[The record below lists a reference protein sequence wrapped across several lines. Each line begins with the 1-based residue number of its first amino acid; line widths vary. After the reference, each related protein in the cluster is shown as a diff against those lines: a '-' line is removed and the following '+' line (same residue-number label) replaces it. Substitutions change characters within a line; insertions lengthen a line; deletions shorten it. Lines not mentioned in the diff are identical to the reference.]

1 MQDELSHISSLV
13 GSDAGV
19 KYSKS
24 EQRPKCGEY
33 FDFHHIEIWVSNAFQ
48 AKMFYET
55 HLGFKC
61 VAYAGLETGEKNFT
75 AYVLQ
80 GEQAY
85 IVVKSPLYPNDEIIA
100 PFVKKHGD
108 AVRDVA
114 FCVENVQKTFEHA
127 KASGAEVIQPPTFSE
142 DDKGQVL
149 IASVLAY
156 GDTVHS
162 FIQREQYRGLFL
174 PGYQP
179 IDPHLVNTFAESL
192 PPVPMGRIDHVV
204 ANQPQG
210 KMNEVVD
217 FYTNS
222 LSFRR
227 FWSVDDKLL
236 QTGTSGLNSIVVS
249 DFDERIK
256 IPVNQPSTRF
266 DGRSQTQEFVDFHG
280 CGGIQHIAICVGNLE
295 QTVKSLKARGCYVL
309 PVPCAYYDE
318 LQSALSEN
326 DLDLGISVDTM
337 RELDIVVDYDD
348 KGFILQIF
356 TRPVESRPTLFFEF
370 MQRNNHDGFG
380 AGNFKSLFS
389 AIEAQQKL
397 RGTL

>member
-1 MQDELSHISSLV
+1 MQEKLSHISSLV

-19 KYSKS
+19 KYNKS
-24 EQRPKCGEY
+24 GHRPKCGEY
-33 FDFHHIEIWVSNAFQ
+33 LGFHHIEIWVSNAFQ

-55 HLGFKC
+55 HLGFKSI
-61 VAYAGLETGEKNFT
+61 AYAGLETGVKDFS
-75 AYVLQ
+75 AYVLK
-80 GEQAY
+80 GDQAY
-85 IVVKSPLYPNDEIIA
+85 IIVKSPLYPHDEVIA
-100 PFVKKHGD
+100 PFIKKHGD

-114 FCVENVQKTFEHA
+114 FCVENVQNTFEHA
-127 KASGAEVIQPPTFSE
+127 KKSGAEVIQPPTYSE

-162 FIQREQYRGLFL
+162 FIQSDQYQGLFL
-174 PGYQP
+174 PGYHP
-179 IDPHLVNTFAESL
+179 IAPHLVNTFAESL

-217 FYTNS
+217 FYINS
-222 LSFRR
+222 LCFRR

-256 IPVNQPSTRF
+256 IPVNQPSTRL

-280 CGGIQHIAICVGNLE
+280 CGGIQHIAICVDNLE
-295 QTVKSLKARGCYVL
+295 KTVRSLRARGCYVL
-309 PVPCAYYDE
+309 PIPCAYYDE
-318 LQSALSEN
+318 LQSVISES

-370 MQRNNHDGFG
+370 MQRNDHDGFG
-380 AGNFKSLFS
+380 AGNFNSLFS

>member
-1 MQDELSHISSLV
+1 MQKKPSHISSLV

-24 EQRPKCGEY
+24 EQRPECGQY
-33 FDFHHIEIWVSNAFQ
+33 FDFHHVEIWVSNTFQ

-55 HLGFKC
+55 HLGFKSI
-61 VAYAGLETGEKNFT
+61 AYSGLETGEKNFT

-80 GEQAY
+80 GDQTY
-85 IVVKSPLYPNDEIIA
+85 IVVKSPLNPNDDVIA
-100 PFVKKHGD
+100 PFIKEHGD

-114 FCVENVQKTFEHA
+114 FCVEDVQKTFEHA
-127 KASGAEVIQPPTFSE
+127 KASGADVILAPTYSE
-142 DDKGQVL
+142 DAHGQVL
-149 IASVLAY
+149 MASVLAY

-162 FIQREQYRGLFL
+162 FIQREQYRGVFL

-179 IDPHLVNTFAESL
+179 IAPDLINTLAERL
-192 PPVPMGRIDHVV
+192 PLVPMGRIDHVV

-217 FYTNS
+217 FYINS
-222 LSFRR
+222 LCFRR

-280 CGGIQHIAICVGNLE
+280 CGGIQHIAICVDNLE
-295 QTVKSLKARGCYVL
+295 HTVRSLKARGCYVL
-309 PVPCAYYDE
+309 PVPRAYYDE

-326 DLDLGISVDTM
+326 DLDLGISIDTM